1 MKAIALLSGGLD
13 SILAA
18 KTIQQQGIEVIGVH
32 FKTAFGHDNKKNALP
47 CVPAEKSGI
56 PFKEA
61 DISADFLIILRHP
74 HHGYGSHLNPC
85 IDCKILM
92 LKKSKEMMQG
102 LGAGFVITGEVL
114 GQRPMSQHRRAL
126 TIIEKE
132 SGLEGILLRPLSAKL
147 LLPTLPEQEG
157 WVDRE
162 KLFGLSGRTRRPQMN
177 LAKTLG
183 ITDYSNPAG
192 GCLLTD
198 PEFAKRLKD
207 LMTHGTLD
215 MNNVGLLKIGRHFRF
230 SPAAKLVVGRNE
242 KENARLLEFVKEG
255 DYLFMP
261 KDIAGPTA
269 LGRGSFDEELIKVSC
284 SIVCRYSDLASS
296 ASADIL
302 YRVFPSQEEKTLT
315 RNRGHP

>member
-32 FKTAFGHDNKKNALP
+32 FKTSFGHDNKKNSLP

-56 PFKEA
+56 PFKET
-61 DISADFLIILRHP
+61 DISADFLTMLRHP
-74 HHGYGSHLNPC
+74 RHGYGSHLNPC

-102 LGAGFVITGEVL
+102 LGARFVLTGEVL

-126 TIIEKE
+126 AMIEKE

-147 LLPTLPEQEG
+147 LPPTLPEQEG

-162 KLFGLSGRTRRPQMN
+162 RLFGLSGRTRRPQMN
-177 LAKTLG
+177 LAKMLD

-198 PEFAKRLKD
+198 PEFTKRLKD

-215 MNNVGLLKIGRHFRF
+215 MNNIGLLKIGRHFRF
-230 SPAAKLVVGRNE
+230 SPGAKLVVGRNE
-242 KENARLLEFVKEG
+242 KENMRLLEFAQKG

-269 LGRGSFDEELIKVSC
+269 LGRGSFDEGLIKISC
-284 SIVCRYSDLASS
+284 SIVCSYSDLESS
-296 ASADIL
+296 ASADII
-302 YRVFPSQEEKTLT
+302 YRIFPSQEEKLLT
-315 RNRGHP
+315 SVPKRF

>member
-18 KTIQQQGIEVIGVH
+18 KVIQQQGIEVIGAH

-47 CVPAEKSGI
+47 CVPAEKAGI
-56 PFKEA
+56 PFQEA
-61 DISADFLIILRHP
+61 DISADFLTMLRHP

-102 LGAGFVITGEVL
+102 LGASFVITGEVL

-126 TIIEKE
+126 AMIEKE

-162 KLFGLSGRTRRPQMN
+162 RLFGLSGRTRRPQMN
-177 LAKTLG
+177 LAKMLG

-215 MNNVGLLKIGRHFRF
+215 VNNVGLLKIGRHFRF

-242 KENARLLEFVKEG
+242 KENTRLLEFAKVG

-269 LGRGSFDEELIKVSC
+269 LGRGSFDDKLIRDSC
-284 SIVCRYSDLASS
+284 GIVCRYSDLEPG

-302 YRVFPSQEEKTLT
+302 YRAFPSQEEKILT
-315 RNRGHP
+315 IPKSA